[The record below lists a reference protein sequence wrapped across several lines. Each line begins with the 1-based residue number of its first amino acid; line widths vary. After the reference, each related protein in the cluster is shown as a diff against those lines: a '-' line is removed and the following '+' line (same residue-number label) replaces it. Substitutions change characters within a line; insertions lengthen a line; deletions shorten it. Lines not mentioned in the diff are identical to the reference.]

1 LHQIQGTIAMR
12 DRSQFPAF
20 SDDEMAA
27 RHNSVAKLMDEA
39 NLDALLL
46 YGAGRYASEIY
57 WLTDWPG
64 GREAYVLFQRGSEPV
79 LLMQLYNHVPMARV
93 LSVIKDIRWAGA
105 NTGNGAVQLLQDR
118 GLAQKRIGL
127 VGGIPHTQYQK
138 LRDRFPQAQF
148 VEIGG
153 KFRILR
159 TIKSRAEIERIRLAS
174 KLTDDSMQA
183 LTEGIKPG
191 MREDELP
198 ALIEPAYLKAGGYAG
213 IHFMTSMPM
222 REPHFPVPSQYQSS
236 RRLERGDCLIT
247 EISGSYWG
255 YSGQIHRTYSLGEG
269 PTPEWKKLH
278 DAAVELFNVLAGS
291 IKDGTSIR
299 EAEEAAEIVH
309 RRGYTIYDDLIHGA
323 NQYPPIFQTRSTAR
337 HEEGEIV
344 FRENMVIVIQ
354 PNVITKD
361 EKMGLQFG
369 ETLVVRKNGCESL
382 NKFPRE
388 WIVCPG

>member
-1 LHQIQGTIAMR
+1 MR
-12 DRSQFPAF
+12 ERSQFPTF
-20 SDDEMAA
+20 SDGEIAA
-27 RHNSVAKLMDEA
+27 RHASVSQLMEQA
-39 NLDALLL
+39 HLDALLV
-46 YGAGRYASEIY
+46 YGAGRFASEVY

-64 GREAYVLFQRGSEPV
+64 GREAYVLFQQGKDPV

-93 LSVIKDIRWAGA
+93 LSVVKDVRWAGA
-105 NTGNGAVQLLQDR
+105 NTGNGAVELLRER
-118 GLAQKRIGL
+118 GLEGKKIGL

-138 LRDRFPQAQF
+138 LRDKLSQAQF
-148 VEIGG
+148 VELGG
-153 KFRILR
+153 KFRTLR
-159 TIKSRAEIERIRLAS
+159 AIKSQAEIERIRLAS
-174 KLTDDSMQA
+174 KLTDESMQA
-183 LTEGIKPG
+183 VAEGLKPG
-191 MREDELP
+191 IREDEIA
-198 ALIEPAYLKAGGYAG
+198 ALIEPVYLKSGGYAG
-213 IHFMTSMPM
+213 IHFMTSMAM
-222 REPHFPVPSQYQSS
+222 RDPHFPVPSQYQCN

-278 DAAVELFNVLAGS
+278 EAAVEVFGVLAS
-291 IKDGTSIR
+291 AIKDGTSVR

-323 NQYPPIFQTRSTAR
+323 NQYPPIIQTRTTAR
-337 HEEGEIV
+337 HEEGEMN
-344 FRENMVIVIQ
+344 FCENMVIVIQ
-354 PNVITKD
+354 PNVITQD

-388 WIVCPG
+388 WIVCRD

>member
-1 LHQIQGTIAMR
+1 MR
-12 DRSQFPAF
+12 DRSQFPRF
-20 SDDEMAA
+20 SDEEMVA
-27 RHNSVAKLMDEA
+27 RHKSVSALMDQA
-39 NLDALLL
+39 NLDALLV
-46 YGAGRYASEIY
+46 YGAGRFASEIY

-64 GREAYVLFQRGSEPV
+64 GREAYVLLQRDKDPV

-93 LSVIKDIRWAGA
+93 LSVVRDVRWAGP
-105 NTGNGAVQLLQDR
+105 NTGNGIAGLVKER
-118 GLAQKRIGL
+118 GLSSRRVGL
-127 VGGIPHTQYQK
+127 VGSIPHTQHQK
-138 LRDRFPQAQF
+138 IRERIPQTEL
-148 VEIGG
+148 VEMGG
-153 KFRILR
+153 KFRMLR
-159 TIKSRAEIERIRLAS
+159 TIKSPAEIARIRLAS
-174 KLTDDSMQA
+174 RLTDDSMQA
-183 LTEGIKPG
+183 LAEGIKPG

-222 REPHFPVPSQYQSS
+222 REPHFPVPAQFQSN
-236 RRLERGDCLIT
+236 RRLQNGDCLIT
-247 EISGSYWG
+247 EISGTYWG

-278 DAAVELFNVLAGS
+278 DAAVEAFETLAS
-291 IKDGTSIR
+291 VIKDGTSIR
-299 EAEEAAEIVH
+299 EAEEAAEIIH
-309 RRGYTIYDDLIHGA
+309 QRGYTIYDDLIHGA
-323 NQYPPIFQTRSTAR
+323 NQYPPIIQTRSTAR

-382 NKFPRE
+382 NAFPRE
-388 WIVCPG
+388 WIVCKND